1 VIDRKLTFKQGR
13 KVTLVGVFVNAALV
27 AVKFLG
33 GIYGNSQAL
42 IADAVHSIS
51 DFATDV
57 VVLVGLKMGSKD
69 PDPEH
74 HFGHARLETV
84 ASSVIGLSLLAVAV
98 FIGYDAARD
107 VYLRTEHHP
116 GILASFVAAFSI
128 LAKEALYRYTIIV
141 GRRIDSQAVIANAW
155 HHRSDAM
162 SSVAVLIGVGAAR
175 LYPPWHILDAYAALV
190 VSIFV
195 AKAGLDVLWG
205 SIREFTDAAP
215 SPEIV
220 NLIESCAR
228 SQSGVLNVHDLKV
241 RLFGGRYLMELHIVV
256 DGDMTVTEGHRIAKT
271 VEKCVLEEVDKADK
285 VTVHVDP
292 NRKEEP
298 HPSGGPVEK

>member
-1 VIDRKLTFKQGR
+1 MIDPKTSLRQGR
-13 KVTLVGVFVNAALV
+13 QVTIVGVFVNVVMV
-27 AVKFLG
+27 AVKILG

-42 IADAVHSIS
+42 IADAVHSMS
-51 DFATDV
+51 DFATDF
-57 VVLVGLKMGSKD
+57 VVLVGLKMGRKD

-74 HFGHARLETV
+74 HFGHARIETL
-84 ASSVIGLSLLAVAV
+84 ASFIIGLSLLAVAF
-98 FIGYDAARD
+98 FIGHAAARD
-107 VYLRTEHHP
+107 VYLHAEHHP
-116 GILASFVAAFSI
+116 GLLALVVAAVSI

-141 GRRIDSQAVIANAW
+141 GRRIESQAVIANAW

-162 SSVAVLIGVGAAR
+162 SSVAVLIGVGGAW

-205 SIREFTDAAP
+205 SVREFTDAAP
-215 SPEIV
+215 EPEIV

-228 SQSGVLNVHDLKV
+228 KQNGVQNVHDLKV

-256 DGDMTVTEGHRIAKT
+256 DGGMTVAEGHRIAKT
-271 VEKCVLEEVDKADK
+271 VERCVLEEVEKADK
-285 VTVHVDP
+285 VIVHVDP
-292 NRKEEP
+292 AREE
-298 HPSGGPVEK
+298 